1 MNRRRAIASI
11 AASAFLAGLSPGAA
25 AQAKARVARV
35 VVFTFGRPV
44 KEDDAGFREAAA
56 IFASHGLEH
65 GRNIHL
71 EIVGYGGRQ
80 DARESH
86 ARSVVEGRPDVIG
99 VSGVSDALL
108 LQRLTRVVP
117 IVFVNVDDPVKAG
130 LVQSFQRPG
139 ANITGV
145 SNRSLELIG
154 KRIELLKELRPRAR
168 RVAVL
173 MGESPSAP
181 LIRAELAE
189 AARRAKLELVEVSP
203 GKADAGKA
211 LGQSRADVAIS
222 FFGWSQL
229 QRMGLAP
236 VVEKLALPCIF
247 PFNQSVQ
254 QGGLVSLGEKFMEGE
269 QRGTAIIARIVKGE
283 KPATLPVDQLSTVH
297 LAVNLRTARAL
308 KIDIPQSIRLRADEV
323 ID

>member
-1 MNRRRAIASI
+1 MNRRRVIAAIAGSLLPASI
-11 AASAFLAGLSPGAA
+11 AGRAR
-25 AQAKARVARV
+25 AQAKAHVARV
-35 VVFTFGRPV
+35 VVFSSGRPV
-44 KEDDAGFREAAA
+44 REDDAGFREAAA
-56 IFASHGLEH
+56 IFASHGLER

-80 DARESH
+80 DARESL
-86 ARSVVEGRPDVIG
+86 ARGVVAGRPDVIG
-99 VSGVSDALL
+99 VSGVGDALL
-108 LQRLTRVVP
+108 LQRLTREVP

-145 SNRSLELIG
+145 SNRSIELIG

-173 MGESPSAP
+173 MGEGPSAP

-189 AARRAKLELVEVSP
+189 AARRANLELVEVPP

-211 LGQSRADVAIS
+211 LSQSRADVAVS
-222 FFGWSQL
+222 FLSWPQL
-229 QRMGLAP
+229 QRAGLAA

-254 QGGLVSLGEKFMEGE
+254 QGALISLGEKFREGE

-283 KPATLPVDQLSTVH
+283 KPESIPVDQLSSIH

-308 KIDIPQSIRLRADEV
+308 KIDVPPSIRLRADEV
-323 ID
+323 IE